1 MRFLKYISLD
11 VWAKIYGQDYRSRFF
26 VEVYIE
32 KLRMYTPPFHQTR
45 LMNVFSACEE
55 MLVYLDEVA
64 LNEKNGSYVESALK
78 ELNNCLVFDPV
89 ASDLFIEHKV
99 FVKELM
105 SSPLNGYQLK
115 KIGVIC
121 RSILGRIDAYRD
133 KLRAAL
139 MAEMVQE
146 ASEAA
151 ALRII
156 QQIEK
161 LTGLYITDLL
171 NQGYSPTYLYHR
183 SDAFRHLKSYGD
195 KSFQE
200 QLKAVGDRLSGASI
214 EFHVHYGISTNKN
227 SALHAAPKAPCLE
240 FISQLPQRIKP
251 ENLEKMHKDFE
262 GKMWC
267 RATVS
272 ATDYISAALKVK
284 EELDGFLDTFTPFEF
299 DTSLKISSHALITYN
314 LNQHSYQHC
323 INVGL
328 LTGFMTV
335 QSSLDSHGQAFSLTN
350 LMSRLDSQA
359 VDQLSRSLRHLRLAR
374 ETSSLEQKMLNLWI
388 SLEALFPG
396 IEGSII
402 GSILEFLPELYAVQ
416 GVSRRINYI
425 ASLLS
430 LNEISVPEKAKA
442 LFRIESERF
451 GRDVSADQL
460 FRLIKDDDASK
471 SLYDSIDGMEHLRF
485 RLSTL
490 RDELKS
496 SKTIKARIDKTQED
510 VALQLRRIYFYRNKI
525 AHTGHFKNVK
535 PQLIMHLTDYLSTI
549 YECLVRAASISAP
562 DVHHSISDLL
572 ISSKMGSEKV
582 LSFLRT
588 NTEVSS
594 FSNIALE
601 PLI

>member
-1 MRFLKYISLD
+1 MRFLKYVSLD
-11 VWAKIYGQDYRSRFF
+11 VWAKIYGQDYRARFF
-26 VEVYIE
+26 VEIYIE
-32 KLRMYTPPFHQTR
+32 KLRMYTPPFHQAR

-78 ELNNCLVFDPV
+78 ELNNCLTVDPV

-99 FVKELM
+99 FVKELV
-105 SSPLNGYQLK
+105 SCHANGYQLK

-121 RSILGRIDAYRD
+121 RSILGKVDIYREN
-133 KLRAAL
+133 LRAAL
-139 MAEMVQE
+139 MAEVTQE
-146 ASEAA
+146 APATA
-151 ALRII
+151 ALRVI

-183 SDAFRHLKSYGD
+183 SDAFRHLNSYGD

-200 QLKAVGDRLSGASI
+200 QLRSVGDRLSGASI
-214 EFHVHYGISTNKN
+214 EFQVYYGISTNKN
-227 SALHAAPKAPCLE
+227 AALHAAPKASCLE
-240 FISQLPQRIKP
+240 FISQLPQRIQP

-262 GKMWC
+262 ARMWC
-267 RATVS
+267 RATIH
-272 ATDYISAALKVK
+272 ATDYISAAIRVK

-299 DTSLKISSHALITYN
+299 DTSLKISGHALITYS

-323 INVGL
+323 INVSL

-335 QSSLDSHGQAFSLTN
+335 QSSLDSHGQALSLTN
-350 LMSRLDSQA
+350 LISQLDSHA
-359 VDQLSRSLRHLRLAR
+359 EDQLSRSLRHLRLAR

-396 IEGSII
+396 IEGTII

-416 GVSRRINYI
+416 GVTRRISYI
-425 ASLLS
+425 ASLLIA
-430 LNEISVPEKAKA
+430 NNIPVPEKAKA
-442 LFRIESERF
+442 LFRIESDRF
-451 GRDVSADQL
+451 GRDVSADQF
-460 FRLIKDDDASK
+460 FRLLKDEETSRA
-471 SLYDSIDGMEHLRF
+471 LYDCADGMEHLRF
-485 RLSTL
+485 RISTL
-490 RDELKS
+490 REELKS
-496 SKTIKARIDKTQED
+496 TKSIKARIDKTQED

-549 YECLVRAASISAP
+549 YECLARAASVSAP
-562 DVHHSISDLL
+562 GAKHSIPDLL

-588 NTEVSS
+588 NEEVSS
-594 FSNIALE
+594 FSSIALE